1 MSAGDILGHEPMG
14 IVGAVGS
21 DLAGVSVGDRVVVP
35 FQISCGSCFM
45 CDQGLQTQCET
56 TQVREQGS
64 GAGIFGYSKLYGSVA
79 VGQAEYLRVPPAQ
92 NTTNKAPEGPPD
104 DPSPYPSDVP
114 PHPRP
119 RIGQATGRE
128 NERKCVK

>member
-64 GAGIFGYSKLYGSVA
+64 GAAIFGYSKLYGSVA
-79 VGQAEYLRVPPAQ
+79 GGQAEYLRVPQRSEEHTSELQSLMHISYAVFCLKKKKI
-92 NTTNKAPEGPPD
+92 NKIP
-104 DPSPYPSDVP
+104 
-114 PHPRP
+114 
-119 RIGQATGRE
+119 
-128 NERKCVK
+128 